1 MSYILDALK
10 KADAERER
18 GSVPG
23 LHSQPQASQ
32 TDDDEPLR
40 DTRPLMW
47 VGAGVAI
54 TVIALLS
61 WQLWSR
67 GPAAPEPA
75 PAGDDVKLAQGQ
87 PLGATPSPPS
97 PSLPPPQADARP
109 GAAPEGVGP
118 APGAAPP
125 TQVAAPQTTHT
136 PGLPVPPP
144 ASPPAAKTPTR
155 QPSETTTSDAAGKAS
170 RDARGTA
177 SAAGHASS
185 KDAKEPAGS
194 PPNSPAQAH
203 VPTLSE
209 LPDDV
214 RRELPQMV
222 VGGAMYADTPST
234 RMLVINSQ
242 VLHEGDQAAPGVV
255 LQEIR
260 LKSAVFSYRGLRYS
274 IAY

>member
-23 LHSQPQASQ
+23 LHSQPQASL

-40 DTRPLMW
+40 DTRPLVW
-47 VGAGVAI
+47 VGAGVAL
-54 TVIALLS
+54 TVISLLS

-67 GPAAPEPA
+67 GPAAPEPV
-75 PAGDDVKLAQGQ
+75 PASDDVKLAQGQ
-87 PLGATPSPPS
+87 PLGARPSP
-97 PSLPPPQADARP
+97 
-109 GAAPEGVGP
+109 AAPEGVAP
-118 APGAAPP
+118 APRAAPP
-125 TQVAAPQTTHT
+125 TQMTAPQATHT
-136 PGLPVPPP
+136 PGVPVPPP
-144 ASPPAAKTPTR
+144 ASPPAAKPPTR
-155 QPSETTTSDAAGKAS
+155 QPSETATSDAAGKAS
-170 RDARGTA
+170 REARGTA
-177 SAAGHASS
+177 SATGHASS
-185 KDAKEPAGS
+185 KDASEPA
-194 PPNSPAQAH
+194 NSQAQAP

-209 LPDDV
+209 LPEEV

-222 VGGAMYADTPST
+222 VGGAMYSDTPST

-260 LKSAVFSYRGLRYS
+260 LKSAVFNYRGLRYS